1 MTPTQREAAL
11 RLADELESPGYN
23 ATMDEA
29 AALLREL
36 AQEPQAEPVAWHD
49 HVEQRL
55 LTWRQRF
62 MNKSGDQLA
71 LDDFMDKESLD
82 DLIDFVCDQ
91 YAHPPQQR
99 QPLTDEQITAIVR
112 DAARDS
118 PIRRDGTT
126 SHRIARA
133 VERAHGIGKAD

>member
-36 AQEPQAEPVAWHD
+36 AQEPQAEPVAWADSDGRVVRSATKKHA
-49 HVEQRL
+49 VE
-55 LTWRQRF
+55 
-62 MNKSGDQLA
+62 SGGA
-71 LDDFMDKESLD
+71 SLSSVRAYTIP
-82 DLIDFVCDQ
+82 L

-112 DAARDS
+112 DAARGS

-126 SHRIARA
+126 SHRITRA